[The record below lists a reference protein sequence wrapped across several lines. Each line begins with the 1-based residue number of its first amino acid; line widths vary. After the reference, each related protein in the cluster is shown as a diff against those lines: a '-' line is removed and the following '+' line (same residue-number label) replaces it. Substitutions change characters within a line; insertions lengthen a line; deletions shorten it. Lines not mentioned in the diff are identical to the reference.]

1 MTGEDALKELRD
13 NILRDRSDSVAGASD
28 RFWSD
33 AQLVTYINDGV
44 DRFLSL
50 TRLSLDN
57 SSAVTTVTLE
67 SGVNTYKLDSR
78 VIRVLSATMAGRAP
92 MTPTSFD
99 TLGGSPGHTVEAQY
113 RMASQSG
120 EPRFFALDEAAGT
133 IRFYPVPSDAEAGVE
148 VALRCTRLAF
158 KRLSVESL
166 GAELDLPALFH
177 LDVLEWAA
185 YRALRN
191 HDADAENMGK
201 AEQHRQRF
209 DQAVTEGRDYARSL
223 LNREI
228 RFSPK
233 TRWS

>member
-1 MTGEDALKELRD
+1 M
-13 NILRDRSDSVAGASD
+13 S
-28 RFWSD
+28 
-33 AQLVTYINDGV
+33 
-44 DRFLSL
+44 
-50 TRLSLDN
+50 
-57 SSAVTTVTLE
+57 
-67 SGVNTYKLDSR
+67 
-78 VIRVLSATMAGRAP
+78 
-92 MTPTSFD
+92 
-99 TLGGSPGHTVEAQY
+99 
-113 RMASQSG
+113 
-120 EPRFFALDEAAGT
+120 
-133 IRFYPVPSDAEAGVE
+133 
-148 VALRCTRLAF
+148 
-158 KRLSVESL
+158 
-166 GAELDLPALFH
+166 AELDLPALFH